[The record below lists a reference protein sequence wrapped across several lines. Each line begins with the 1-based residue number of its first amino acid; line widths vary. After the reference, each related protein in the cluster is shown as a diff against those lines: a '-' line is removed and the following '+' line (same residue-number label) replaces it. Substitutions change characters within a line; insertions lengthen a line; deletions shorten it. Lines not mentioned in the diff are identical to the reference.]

1 MKSSVHAITSL
12 SIGTLIWLFTKSLY
26 AGILCFIS
34 GFFIDIDH
42 IIEYII
48 HYGWKDFNFKR
59 FFLICEQTCKQGGE
73 ERFRKIYLVFHLGEL
88 AILLWIVSIYTKNIY
103 LFAITIGYS
112 IHLIL
117 DCVGNLTHPY
127 YIFITFRAIKN
138 FDTEKLVR
146 KMAD

>member
-12 SIGTLIWLFTKSLY
+12 SIGTLIWFFTKSLY

-48 HYGWKDFNFKR
+48 HYGWKDFSFKR
-59 FFLICEQTCKQGGE
+59 LFLICEQTCKQEGE
-73 ERFRKIYLVFHLGEL
+73 ERFRKMHLVFHIGEL
-88 AILLWIVSIYTKNIY
+88 AILFWIVSIYTKNIY

-112 IHLIL
+112 IHLIM
-117 DCVGNLTHPY
+117 DCIGNSAHPY
-127 YIFITFRAIKN
+127 YIFIMFRAIKD

-146 KMAD
+146 KVEN